1 MIEIKK
7 GKMYVSKADTI
18 VLATNDVNDLRARFS
33 GVVVH
38 APTEVFL
45 QVGDY
50 SESFSRNSEGLRE
63 FKGEVSLNTVDLVR
77 KERMLSG
84 TKK

>member
-7 GKMYVSKADTI
+7 GKMYVTKADTI

-33 GVVVH
+33 GVVVY

-50 SESFSRNSEGLRE
+50 SESLSRNSEGLRE

-77 KERMLSG
+77 KEIMLSG
-84 TKK
+84 VRK